1 MQGPVAQYWPP
12 LSQYRA
18 PSWSWV
24 SIEGTIEFDYR
35 LDLGN
40 LRGLGARFI
49 SCEVVPLRHQ
59 TPLGEVRSGKAV
71 LEASLIPAKDVPV
84 RGYPG
89 QDPES
94 YRIGGLLT
102 LDDHPKEW
110 QGHAYLLEDDL
121 YDNTWAML
129 LGEGR
134 DGSGKMTRT
143 TALILMPS
151 LDETESF
158 KRVGFWTSSV
168 KGASKL
174 WLGAKNRRML
184 TLI

>member
-1 MQGPVAQYWPP
+1 
-12 LSQYRA
+12 
-18 PSWSWV
+18 
-24 SIEGTIEFDYR
+24 
-35 LDLGN
+35 
-40 LRGLGARFI
+40 
-49 SCEVVPLRHQ
+49 
-59 TPLGEVRSGKAV
+59 
-71 LEASLIPAKDVPV
+71 
-84 RGYPG
+84 
-89 QDPES
+89 
-94 YRIGGLLT
+94 
-102 LDDHPKEW
+102 
-110 QGHAYLLEDDL
+110 
-121 YDNTWAML
+121 ML